1 LGNLLMGYT
10 IKNPPPPP
18 PPARSLRTGA
28 GGAASLSAVDVFLA
42 LLGVLGGSVGLA
54 LLVLRR
60 LIPVKLLWRLRLFE
74 SGVGSSGLRRQKNAS
89 PSSPSHRFQFEV

>member
-1 LGNLLMGYT
+1 MGNLCQGST
-10 IKNPPPPP
+10 IQTQARENV
-18 PPARSLRTGA
+18 RSLRTGA

-42 LLGVLGGSVGLA
+42 LLGVLGGRVGLA

-74 SGVGSSGLRRQKNAS
+74 SGVGSSGLRRQKTHQQ
-89 PSSPSHRFQFEV
+89 PSHRFQFEV